1 MDQIPQKT
9 NLRTEIIGGITTFFT
24 MAYIIEVNPSIL
36 STTGTG
42 MSFSGVLTATVLLS
56 FLMTLLMGLYAKL
69 PFAVG
74 PGMGINAFFTFSI
87 ILSNHVP
94 WPTALGIIFWS
105 GVLFVLISV
114 TPLRV
119 AIARAIPK
127 NLRLASAAGIGI
139 FLTFLGFKNAGII
152 EADTA
157 TFVRLA
163 PLTSQ
168 PLLACLGLIIILAL
182 MRKKNPLAFLGGIA
196 GVTLVALFL
205 GKVKAPEHWFS
216 EPDFSSVMMKLDI
229 FSALKWSLLPSMI
242 SILFTDLFD
251 SISTFIGVSHAN
263 GLVDSEGQPLRLKEG
278 LIVDAFATLTAGLL
292 GTSSG
297 TAFVESSAGIEAG
310 ARTGLASVVT
320 AFCFLPFLFL
330 APLAGMVPGYA
341 TAPVLIL
348 VGALMFRSI
357 AALEIS
363 RLEDLVPAY
372 LTVVLIPLTFS
383 ITQGILW
390 GFITH
395 VMLYWMV
402 GRRRD
407 ISLMMNF
414 LGLLSLALLAL
425 QHGGWK

>member
-1 MDQIPQKT
+1 MTQPHAVD
-9 NLRTEIIGGITTFFT
+9 LRKEIIGGLTTFFT
-24 MAYIIEVNPSIL
+24 MAYVIEVNPSIL
-36 STTGTG
+36 STAGTG

-56 FLMTLLMGLYAKL
+56 FLMTLLMGLYARL
-69 PFAVG
+69 PFAVA

-94 WPTALGIIFWS
+94 WPIALGIIFWS

-119 AIARAIPK
+119 EIARAIPK
-127 NLRLASAAGIGI
+127 NLRKASAVGIGI
-139 FLTFLGFKNAGII
+139 FLTFLGLKNAGLI
-152 EADTA
+152 EADPA

-168 PLLACLGLIIILAL
+168 PLLACLGLIVTLAV
-182 MRKKNPLAFLGGIA
+182 MRKKNPLAFLVGIIA
-196 GVTLVALFL
+196 VTLVAFFL
-205 GKVKAPEHWFS
+205 GLVKTPEHWFAA
-216 EPDFSSVMMKLDI
+216 PDFTSVLFKLDI
-229 FSALKWSLLPSMI
+229 WGSLKWALVPSMI

-251 SISTFIGVSHAN
+251 SISTFIGVSTAA
-263 GLVDSEGQPLRLKEG
+263 GLVDEEGHPLRLKEG
-278 LIVDAFATLTAGLL
+278 LIVDAFATLIAGLL

-297 TAFVESSAGIEAG
+297 TAYIESAAGIEAG
-310 ARTGLASVVT
+310 ARTGIASVVT

-330 APLAGMVPGYA
+330 APIAGMVPAYA

-348 VGALMFRSI
+348 IGALMFRSI
-357 AALEIS
+357 GELDIS

-372 LTVVLIPLTFS
+372 LTIVLIPLTFS

-390 GFITH
+390 GFIAH
-395 VMLYWMV
+395 VLLYWMV

-407 ISLMMNF
+407 ISWMMNF
-414 LGLLSLALLAL
+414 LGLLSVGLLAL